1 MTEITAP
8 KSPVT
13 AEQFADEIRE
23 QLKYT
28 QNVTTEQATPA
39 DVYVAASKAVRNHLA
54 DSWFKTQ
61 ADTVNGN
68 TKAVGYLSAEFLMGK
83 QLRNALLNAGLT
95 EQFDKAVEALGF
107 KPKDIVD
114 AEYEPGLGNGGLG
127 RLAACFID
135 SLASLGVP
143 AFGYGI
149 QYKYGIFKQEF
160 DKDGKQVET
169 PDYWL
174 ANEEPWGHIDYN
186 RDQKVSFGGKVVE
199 NADGTK
205 TWQPAWSV
213 RAVPVDYLVPGYKSG
228 RVNTLRLWSAK
239 RYDEFDLLAFNR
251 SEYMEAVTPQV
262 KAENISKILYPE
274 DSTKVGKELR
284 LEQQY
289 FFVSASLHDAIRVFY
304 PGQDKPDLTT
314 FPNKIVFQ
322 LNDTHPVIGIPEL
335 MRILIDEYGY
345 DWDTAWSITTKTFNY
360 TCHTLLPE
368 ALEVWPAS
376 LIGELLP
383 RHLEIIEKINAQFE
397 DELKSKGVD
406 KNTIKDMAIYT
417 GDAVRMAYLATYGGS
432 HVNGVAELH
441 SQLLKDVTLKNFS
454 DVYPDKFTN
463 VTNGVTPRRFVKLA
477 NPRLSDLITEGLG
490 TDKWLS
496 DLEMLKGLEPLAKD
510 DEFVKK
516 FAAVK
521 KANKHAFVGFA
532 KDHYG
537 IDIDENTL
545 FNTMV
550 KRLHEYKRQ
559 SLKILAVISTYADI
573 KSGKVKAEDITP
585 RTVFFGAKA
594 APGYYLAK
602 MTIELINNVSRVISS
617 DPAVKGKLAVHMLPN
632 YNIEMAQ
639 NLIPATE
646 LDEQISQAGKEASGT
661 GNMKFA
667 LNGALTVG
675 TLDGANVEIR
685 ERVGADNFFLFGM
698 TVDEVEAQ
706 YANGY
711 NPAKYY
717 EADPRLKHAIDMV
730 ADGTFSN
737 GDRNAYSP
745 LVADWLTKDW
755 FMTLADFSAY
765 MDIQSEIEAL
775 YADELEWNRKA
786 LLNVANS
793 GYFSSDRSMEDYL
806 ERIWHTAPL
815 AD

>member
-149 QYKYGIFKQEF
+149 QYKYGIFKQKF
-160 DKDGKQVET
+160 DENGKQVET

-174 ANEEPWGHIDYN
+174 ANEEPWGHTDYN

-205 TWQPAWSV
+205 TWEPAWSV

-239 RYDEFDLLAFNR
+239 SYDEFDLLAFNR
-251 SEYMEAVTPQV
+251 SEYMEAVVPQV

-490 TDKWLS
+490 TDKWVA
-496 DLEMLKGLEPLAKD
+496 DLELLKGLEPLAKD

-717 EADPRLKHAIDMV
+717 EADPRLKQAIDLV

>member
-68 TKAVGYLSAEFLMGK
+68 TKTVGYLSAEFLMGK
-83 QLRNALLNAGLT
+83 QLENALLNAGLT
-95 EQFDKAVEALGF
+95 DQFDKAVEALGF

-149 QYKYGIFKQEF
+149 QYKYGIFKQKF

-174 ANEEPWGHIDYN
+174 ANEEPWGHTDYN

-228 RVNTLRLWSAK
+228 RVNTLRLWTAK
-239 RYDEFDLLAFNR
+239 SYDEFDLLAFNR
-251 SEYMEAVTPQV
+251 SEYMDAVAPQV

-397 DELKSKGVD
+397 AELKAKGVD
-406 KNTIKDMAIYT
+406 KDTIKDMAIYT

-490 TDKWLS
+490 TDKWVA
-496 DLEMLKGLEPLAKD
+496 DLELLKGLEPLAKD

-559 SLKILAVISTYADI
+559 SLKILAVISNYADI

-632 YNIEMAQ
+632 YNVEMAQ

-717 EADPRLKHAIDMV
+717 EADPRLKQAIDLV

-815 AD
+815 A

>member
-149 QYKYGIFKQEF
+149 QYKYGIFKQKF
-160 DKDGKQVET
+160 DENGKQVET

-174 ANEEPWGHIDYN
+174 ANEEPWGHTDYN

-205 TWQPAWSV
+205 TWEPAWSV

-228 RVNTLRLWSAK
+228 RVNTLRLWTAK
-239 RYDEFDLLAFNR
+239 SYDEFDLLAFNR

-717 EADPRLKHAIDMV
+717 EADPRLKQAIDLV

-786 LLNVANS
+786 VLNVANS